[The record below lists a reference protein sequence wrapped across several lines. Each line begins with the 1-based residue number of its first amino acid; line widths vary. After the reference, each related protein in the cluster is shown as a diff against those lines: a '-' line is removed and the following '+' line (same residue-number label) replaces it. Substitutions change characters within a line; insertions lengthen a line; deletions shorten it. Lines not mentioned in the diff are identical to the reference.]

1 MPGGYPGGRRF
12 TPGAESAFRGW
23 TAAAVADIPSPV
35 PLDAIDLHSINPWE
49 VAFLREEVGAYFAHG
64 IDLAPGATVLDVGA
78 NVGVFSAAVFE
89 RLGGDARIYA
99 FEPLPPLF
107 ETLDR
112 NGRDFFAERL
122 TALPYGLA
130 AAEDELDF
138 SYFPAAT
145 IFSSSLRDENN
156 IEVERRRVTA
166 SVVEMIRRG
175 GLGGGLRRVP
185 APVLR
190 GIVGRK
196 LRVMRELETHRVR
209 VRPLSAVLDE
219 HGIERVDL
227 LKVDV
232 EGAELD
238 VLRGLED
245 RHWPLVRQ
253 AVVEVEGWR
262 EHRETVRDVFTA
274 RGFTVEAVQDPVQEA
289 ADIGMVFAVSGTRA
303 SRG

>member
-1 MPGGYPGGRRF
+1 MD
-12 TPGAESAFRGW
+12 T
-23 TAAAVADIPSPV
+23 
-35 PLDAIDLHSINPWE
+35 IDLHSINPWE
-49 VAFLREEVGAYFAHG
+49 VSFLREEVGAYFAHG
-64 IDLAPGATVLDVGA
+64 VGLAPGATVLDVGA
-78 NVGVFSAAVFE
+78 NIGVFSAAVYE
-89 RLGGDARIYA
+89 RLDGDVRIFA
-99 FEPLPPLF
+99 FEPLPPLHA
-107 ETLDR
+107 TLER
-112 NGRDFFAERL
+112 NGRDFFGGRL
-122 TALPYGLA
+122 KALPYGLA

-145 IFSSSLRDENN
+145 IFSSSWRDAAN
-156 IEVERRRVTA
+156 VEDERKRVTA

-175 GLGGGLRRVP
+175 GLGAGLRRVP
-185 APVLR
+185 APILR

-219 HGIERVDL
+219 LGIERVDL

-262 EHRETVRDVFTA
+262 RHRDTVRDVFAA

-289 ADIGMVFAVSGTRA
+289 ADIGMVYAVR
-303 SRG
+303 

>member
-1 MPGGYPGGRRF
+1 M
-12 TPGAESAFRGW
+12 
-23 TAAAVADIPSPV
+23 

-49 VAFLREEVGAYFAHG
+49 VAFLREEVGAYFANG

-112 NGRDFFAERL
+112 NGRDFFADRL

-130 AAEDELDF
+130 AAEAELDF

-145 IFSSSLRDENN
+145 IFSSSLRDEGN
-156 IEVERRRVTA
+156 IDVERRRVTA

-219 HGIERVDL
+219 HRIERVDL

-253 AVVEVEGWR
+253 AVVEVEGWL
-262 EHRETVRDVFTA
+262 EHRDTVRDVFA
-274 RGFTVEAVQDPVQEA
+274 SRGFAVAAVQDPVQEA
-289 ADIGMVFAVSGTRA
+289 ADIGMVYAVSGTRA